1 MKKLTVAV
9 FTIFTAI
16 IITATISHA
25 ADKLID
31 LKVSKVISKID
42 KNGDDYKIIIVKVP
56 KTLNG
61 QRYMSSMAVM
71 AFSDT
76 IDLVDSVIV
85 GEQLKAIVNLR
96 QYQGRTSATLL
107 AMIE

>member
-1 MKKLTVAV
+1 MKKLITVAI
-9 FTIFTAI
+9 TILAI
-16 IITATISHA
+16 AIFTATISHA

-76 IDLVDSVIV
+76 IDLVDAVVV